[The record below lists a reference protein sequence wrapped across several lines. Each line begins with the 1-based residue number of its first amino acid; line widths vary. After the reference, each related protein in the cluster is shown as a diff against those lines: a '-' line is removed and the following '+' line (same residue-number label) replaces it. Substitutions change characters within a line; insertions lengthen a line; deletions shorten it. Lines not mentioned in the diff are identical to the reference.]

1 MADAVHNKVRLTV
14 VTPYKNFIDEDVT
27 SIILPSLDGEI
38 GVMAGHTPLVLAL
51 RPGIVTV
58 RTDDEIRHFTVSE
71 GYTEVGTDLVLVIC
85 NAAEWP
91 DDIHVRWIKE
101 SKDEALKLKEDVL
114 KIEDNEARKYAMT
127 EVDEK
132 LLRVE
137 ARTHLISLY
146 GNEHQKQRL
155 EEFELI

>member
-132 LLRVE
+132 LLRVK
-137 ARTHLISLY
+137 ARTHLVSLY

>member
-91 DDIHVRWIKE
+91 DDVHVRWIKE

-132 LLRVE
+132 LLRVK

>member
-1 MADAVHNKVRLTV
+1 MAETVHNKVRLTV

-58 RTDDEIRHFTVSE
+58 RDGDEIRHFTVSE
-71 GYTEVGTDLVLVIC
+71 GYSEVGTDLVLVIC

-91 DDIHVRWIKE
+91 EDIHVRWIKE
-101 SKDEALKLKEDVL
+101 SKDEALKLKEDIL
-114 KIEDNEARKYAMT
+114 AIEDSEARKYAMT

-132 LLRVE
+132 LLRVK
-137 ARTHLISLY
+137 ARTHLVSLY
-146 GNEHQKQRL
+146 GNDHQKERL

>member
-127 EVDEK
+127 EVEEK
-132 LLRVE
+132 LLRVK
-137 ARTHLISLY
+137 ARTHLVSLY

-155 EEFELI
+155 EEFELT

>member
-132 LLRVE
+132 LLRVK

>member
-1 MADAVHNKVRLTV
+1 MASAEQNKVRLTV

-27 SIILPSLDGEI
+27 SIMLPTLDGEV

-58 RTDDEIRHFTVSE
+58 RTDDKVRHFTVSE
-71 GYTEVGTDLVLVIC
+71 GYTEVGRDLVLVIC

-91 DDIHVRWIKE
+91 EDIHVRWISEAREEAYKLREEVMAIEDKE
-101 SKDEALKLKEDVL
+101 S
-114 KIEDNEARKYAMT
+114 RTYAMS

-132 LLRVE
+132 LLRVK

-146 GNEHQKQRL
+146 GNDHQKERL
-155 EEFELI
+155 EEFELN